1 MTRNPSVPRSPAARA
16 AQLKRIRD
24 EKSAR
29 DAHAFVRANP
39 SFFYEQV
46 SEKRLRKLPEG
57 PAIWISGDCHVENLG
72 AVSDAHGKATVAMND
87 LDEAVIH
94 TPIFDLVR
102 LSLSIAMAMRTAGM
116 SALDLDQAISGLAS
130 GYAKAV
136 ELRAADAPVEWAAA
150 PLRVRNMFESA
161 SSRSQKHLLARR
173 TEKKKTPRFPIGP
186 KYWPL
191 TKSEKQ
197 SIAEAIL
204 SEPIRALV
212 TTLAGKHP
220 DSTVSV
226 IDSVFRVAGLSSLGA
241 WRAAALV
248 CVTTPAN
255 AQGATPT
262 PAHEMFRIID
272 IKEALPLRAPRL
284 PKSDFPKD
292 DADRVVAAA
301 RVLAPHLGH
310 RTVAATVGGLR
321 TTIHELMPHDEKI
334 GLADLKKAEAT
345 SLAAYLGSVV
355 GRAHGRQLDKRD
367 AKSWLAAFTKTKTTT
382 AGTPRWLWD
391 ELAYFIGTHE
401 EAYLHHCGALSLAAD
416 APA

>member
-1 MTRNPSVPRSPAARA
+1 
-16 AQLKRIRD
+16 
-24 EKSAR
+24 
-29 DAHAFVRANP
+29 VRANP
-39 SFFYEQV
+39 SFFYEQM
-46 SEKRLRKLPEG
+46 SDRRLRKLPDA

-72 AVSDAHGKATVAMND
+72 AVSDAHGVATVAMND
-87 LDEAVIH
+87 LDEAIIH
-94 TPIFDLVR
+94 TPVFDLLR

-116 SALDLDQAISGLAS
+116 SALDLDHAIAGLAA

-136 ELRAADAPVEWAAA
+136 ELRAADAPVEYATA
-150 PLRVRNMFESA
+150 PLRVRNMFASA
-161 SSRSQKHLLARR
+161 GSRSQKHLLARR
-173 TEKKKTPRFPIGP
+173 TEKKKRPRFPIGP

-197 SIAEAIL
+197 SIAEIIA
-204 SEPIRALV
+204 SPPIHALV
-212 TTLAGKHP
+212 TTLSGKHP
-220 DSTVSV
+220 DSNVSV

-248 CVTTPAN
+248 CVTTPVG
-255 AQGATPT
+255 AQGATESSP
-262 PAHEMFRIID
+262 HETFRILD

-292 DADRVVAAA
+292 DADRVVAGAC
-301 RVLAPHLGH
+301 VLAPYLGH

-345 SLAAYLGSVV
+345 DLAAYLGSVV
-355 GRAHGRQLDKRD
+355 GRAHGRQLHKGD
-367 AKSWLAAFTKTKTTT
+367 AKAWLKSFTKAKATC

-391 ELAYFIGTHE
+391 ELAYFIGNHE
-401 EAYLHHCGALSLAAD
+401 EAYLHHCGTLDLA
-416 APA
+416 PGEPTS

>member
-1 MTRNPSVPRSPAARA
+1 MARILSIPRDPPGRP
-16 AQLKRIRD
+16 AQLKRLRD

-39 SFFYEQV
+39 AFFYEQM
-46 SEKRLRKLPEG
+46 SDKRLRKLPDA
-57 PAIWISGDCHVENLG
+57 PSIWISGDCHVENLG
-72 AVSDAHGKATVAMND
+72 AVSDAHGVATVAMND

-94 TPIFDLVR
+94 TPVFDLLR
-102 LSLSIAMAMRTAGM
+102 LSLSLAMAMRTAGM
-116 SALDLDQAISGLAS
+116 SALALDHAIAALSK
-130 GYAKAV
+130 GYAKSV
-136 ELRAADAPVEWAAA
+136 ELRAADAPVEYDTA
-150 PLRVRNMFESA
+150 PVRVRRMFEA
-161 SSRSQKHLLARR
+161 AGSRSQKHLLARR
-173 TEKKKTPRFPIGP
+173 TEKRKTHRFPLGP

-191 TKSEKQ
+191 TKTEKNA
-197 SIAEAIL
+197 IAEIVVSA
-204 SEPIRALV
+204 PIRALV
-212 TTLAGKHP
+212 TTLAGRHP
-220 DSTVSV
+220 DSTVRV
-226 IDSVFRVAGLSSLGA
+226 VDSVFRVAGLSSLGA

-248 CVTTPAN
+248 CVTTPSG
-255 AQGATPT
+255 AQGAATS
-262 PAHEMFRIID
+262 HETFRILD

-284 PKSDFPKD
+284 SKSDFPKD

-301 RVLAPHLGH
+301 RILAPYLGH

-334 GLADLKKAEAT
+334 GLADLKRTETT

-367 AKSWLAAFTKTKTTT
+367 AKAWLASFAKAKSTA

-401 EAYLHHCGALSLAAD
+401 EAYLHHCGALHTV
-416 APA
+416 PATL